1 MLRGLSEGKERN
13 YFLRPRM
20 SQKRRDLWGEQRGR
34 EGGKTAAGR
43 RIFLHKQPETIDF
56 NHSLT
61 ELALPSACPAFKF
74 SRVPQSSAAAAHT
87 EPVCKSDVK
96 GICNFQLPKRPPPP
110 FFFSRTEKAASLCAY
125 LSECWRLSSCEE
137 ITFSRA
143 IGNYSHWVWI
153 SCQIPNR

>member
-1 MLRGLSEGKERN
+1 
-13 YFLRPRM
+13 M

-34 EGGKTAAGR
+34 EGGKTAGR

-74 SRVPQSSAAAAHT
+74 SPVPLPSAAAAHT

-96 GICNFQLPKRPPPP
+96 GICNFQLPKRRPPPL
-110 FFFSRTEKAASLCAY
+110 FFSAEAKKR
-125 LSECWRLSSCEE
+125 
-137 ITFSRA
+137 
-143 IGNYSHWVWI
+143 
-153 SCQIPNR
+153 